1 MSKKKPAYIDGK
13 FVGDTLSISI
23 KPYYQ
28 KEYEFLKNH
37 HNRSGLICE
46 LVKQYIEGGSMPVGY
61 QPPQYQAPV
70 ATSETV
76 EEKVGEQVKEENN
89 KSKETKEEIVEKKE
103 EAKKETKSAES
114 QVPVM
119 ALPSFMSQ

>member
-1 MSKKKPAYIDGK
+1 MSKKKPAYVDGK

-46 LVKQYIEGGSMPVGY
+46 LVKQYIEGGSMPVGFQQPQY
-61 QPPQYQAPV
+61 QPPIT
-70 ATSETV
+70 TSEKI
-76 EEKVGEQVKEENN
+76 EETVGEQVK
-89 KSKETKEEIVEKKE
+89 KEELKQENKKE
-103 EAKKETKSAES
+103 EVKKEEKK
-114 QVPVM
+114 VPIM
-119 ALPSFMSQ
+119 AMPSFLNQ